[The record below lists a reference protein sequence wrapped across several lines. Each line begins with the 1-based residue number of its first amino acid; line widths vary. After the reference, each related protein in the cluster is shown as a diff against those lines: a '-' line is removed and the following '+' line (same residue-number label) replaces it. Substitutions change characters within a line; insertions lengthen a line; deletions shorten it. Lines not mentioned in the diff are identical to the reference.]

1 MIIYSNCVKSILAD
15 LNAQTWVALQGM
27 TVLKD
32 LGSAVI
38 VSFLSKMLNLKSH
51 LAFSVLIMLE
61 EHCSLIV
68 YRYVNFIL

>member
-38 VSFLSKMLNLKSH
+38 VSF
-51 LAFSVLIMLE
+51 
-61 EHCSLIV
+61 
-68 YRYVNFIL
+68 FIKNVES